1 MAPCLAAGKYLV
13 ITHLKPLLKLSRG
26 GGVGSTRKILLIASK
41 KENADPFTLSKE
53 NRLTHRC
60 NYRANVVQTQG
71 RLQGRSI
78 ANCPRCSAPFP
89 RATGKRKKES
99 IASPLKQ
106 HRLTKGPSAQ
116 PINTFLTNITLRAVT
131 RTEKAVQSRSNCCK
145 RHQAS
150 VLWGKSHPKCPQSGR
165 FYTSGSQPC
174 RPRGSAGTEPPP
186 RSLGKRA
193 TLGTVGAPG
202 QRAGSIPIATVEAP
216 LPLAKCQKC
225 PTPPPVSPS
234 VGKMQK
240 LFLGGGGERKKIFK
254 KI

>member
-1 MAPCLAAGKYLV
+1 M
-13 ITHLKPLLKLSRG
+13 HW
-26 GGVGSTRKILLIASK
+26 
-41 KENADPFTLSKE
+41 
-53 NRLTHRC
+53 C

-89 RATGKRKKES
+89 RATGKRKKKS

-106 HRLTKGPSAQ
+106 HRLTEGPSAQ

-131 RTEKAVQSRSNCCK
+131 RTEKAVQSRSKCCK

-174 RPRGSAGTEPPP
+174 RPRRSAGTEPPP
-186 RSLGKRA
+186 LVPGETSDTGDGGRTRSEGRQHPRRHRESPFA
-193 TLGTVGAPG
+193 VGEVSKVPDTTASLAIG
-202 QRAGSIPIATVEAP
+202 REDAKVIPRRG
-216 LPLAKCQKC
+216 AK
-225 PTPPPVSPS
+225 
-234 VGKMQK
+234 
-240 LFLGGGGERKKIFK
+240 RKKILK